1 MDGVAARLASGV
13 PARLVTGADD
23 ICAGL
28 CPPAE
33 RHCERESVSARD
45 ERALAA
51 AAAILGRPL
60 APGDELHLDRA
71 YLSTMRAA
79 FRTDSAAGRAPCF
92 DCRWFDTCTDIAA
105 GGFEEARL

>member
-13 PARLVTGADD
+13 PARIVTGADD

-33 RHCERESVSARD
+33 RHCELESASARD
-45 ERALAA
+45 ARALSGASE
-51 AAAILGRPL
+51 ILGRPL
-60 APGDELHLDRA
+60 GEGDEVRLDRD

-79 FRTDSAAGRAPCF
+79 FRDDPARGRTPCG
-92 DCRWFDTCTDIAA
+92 DCPWFDVCTDIAA
-105 GGFEEARL
+105 NGFAGARL